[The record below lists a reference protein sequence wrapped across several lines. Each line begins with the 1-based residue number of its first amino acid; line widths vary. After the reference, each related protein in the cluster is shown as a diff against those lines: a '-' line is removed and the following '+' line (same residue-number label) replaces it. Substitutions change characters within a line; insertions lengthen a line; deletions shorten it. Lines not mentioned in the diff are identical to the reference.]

1 MQGAP
6 ASNPRF
12 RTDLVAEPIDEDG
25 QRFIDVIDPDTG
37 SAFRFYEVEYSIAC
51 AMDGARDLSGLVD
64 WAREE
69 LGISPSPNELET
81 VIATLGDLGYLA
93 AAGAGFEAELA
104 AGVVAPT
111 YGEPEVAAPDIELGA
126 GGVSSGWSAPVA
138 APLPAAGDVEL
149 GMAGGGEPRSAPAPV
164 ALDAGL
170 GPAGAAPSAD
180 HPMVSAQDAMEPSA
194 TLRPSSRPSMEGYDD
209 GPTNLPEPSAG
220 DFDDDEVSVDLS
232 EHLAIHPSD
241 VKEAVRASQVMKA
254 VDVPPELLAQLGDRE
269 AQIAAAAEAAKQAAR
284 DRDAPAPSAPPRTTP
299 VAPMQA
305 QQPPAEA
312 ARPPVELPREPV
324 PVGKSRPVARPEQ
337 LAEKAATPV
346 DEARG
351 GTSPFLIVL
360 LRDRRP
366 RRGGVPRLEVRHRQA
381 GEPGRGSGDRH
392 AAGSATTG
400 SATTGGATTAG
411 SATAGSGG
419 PVTPPGPARPSG
431 TAHLTPGASVDV
443 KAKDAGVVAETIAA
457 GSAVKAGDALV
468 RMAGSARVERRLKQ
482 IDYDVGESLPEHHQ
496 ARQGAG
502 RRRPDQGQRGA
513 GQEVRRRRCPPAG
526 RDRDHTAEKV
536 KLTDGL
542 TVSAPQAG
550 TVKSAAAEGAQVAA
564 GDVLATIAQAPT
576 LSAVI
581 DAPGRP
587 LAIGSDVK
595 VAADAT
601 PDQAVDCKVTA
612 VDGSKVTVT
621 CPADSGWADGTA
633 VVLP

>member
-1 MQGAP
+1 MQGAT

-51 AMDGARDLSGLVD
+51 AMDGARNLSGLVD

-69 LGISPSPNELET
+69 LGITPSAGELET

-93 AAGAGFEAELA
+93 GAGFEAELA
-104 AGVVAPT
+104 PGVVAPT
-111 YGEPEVAAPDIELGA
+111 YGEPDVAAPDIELGA

-138 APLPAAGDVEL
+138 APLPSAGDVEL
-149 GMAGGGEPRSAPAPV
+149 GMAGGGAPRSAPAAV

-170 GPAGAAPSAD
+170 GPAGASPGGD
-180 HPMVSAQDAMEPSA
+180 QPMVSAQDAMEPSP

-269 AQIAAAAEAAKQAAR
+269 AQIAATAEAARQAAR
-284 DRDAPAPSAPPRTTP
+284 AREAQAAPPRTTP

-312 ARPPVELPREPV
+312 ARPAVELPRGPV
-324 PVGKSRPVARPEQ
+324 PVGTSRPVARPEQ
-337 LAEKAATPV
+337 LAGHASTPAAE
-346 DEARG
+346 DRG
-351 GTSPFLIVL
+351 GTSPVLIVL
-360 LRDRRP
+360 LVLVVLGAAAFLVWKYVLDKP
-366 RRGGVPRLEVRHRQA
+366 ASPGA
-381 GEPGRGSGDRH
+381 GPATG
-392 AAGSATTG
+392 TTG
-400 SATTGGATTAG
+400 SATPGATPG
-411 SATAGSGG
+411 SATPGSGRPG
-419 PVTPPGPARPSG
+419 TPPGPARPSG

-443 KAKDAGVVAETIAA
+443 KAKDAGVVAETAAA
-457 GSAVKAGDALV
+457 GTAVKAGDPLV
-468 RMAGSARVERRLKQ
+468 RMAGSARVEQRLKQ
-482 IDYDVGESLPEHHQ
+482 IDYDVGDRYPNIIKRDKELADD
-496 ARQGAG
+496 ARTKGNEALAKKYDADAAHRQ
-502 RRRPDQGQRGA
+502 D
-513 GQEVRRRRCPPAG
+513 EIETN
-526 RDRDHTAEKV
+526 TAEKV
-536 KLTDGL
+536 KLSDGL
-542 TVSAPQAG
+542 TVVAPQAG

-587 LAIGSDVK
+587 LAIGSDVE
-595 VAADAT
+595 VAAAAT
-601 PDQAVDCKVTA
+601 PDQKVDCKVTA
-612 VDGSKVTVT
+612 VDGSRVTVT